1 MSCYQY
7 ELMYAIQI
15 EFCIHEWSTGMFIK
29 AEFNEKDNADR
40 YKAHLTDLTKWRN
53 GNPKVIDNIC
63 KKLFN
68 RA

>member
-1 MSCYQY
+1 
-7 ELMYAIQI
+7 
-15 EFCIHEWSTGMFIK
+15 MFIK

-40 YKAHLTDLTKWRN
+40 YKAHLTDLTKWRK

>member
-1 MSCYQY
+1 
-7 ELMYAIQI
+7 
-15 EFCIHEWSTGMFIK
+15 MFVK

-53 GNPKVIDNIC
+53 GKPQVIDNIC

-68 RA
+68 RAQWVCSILANHSGC